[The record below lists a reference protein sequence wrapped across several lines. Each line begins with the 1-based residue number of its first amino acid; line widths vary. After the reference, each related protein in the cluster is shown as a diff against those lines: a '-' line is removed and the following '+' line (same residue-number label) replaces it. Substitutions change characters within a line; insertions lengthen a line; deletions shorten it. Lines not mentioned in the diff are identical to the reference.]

1 MDDLVVYSL
10 WPRPKHRRR
19 RVDMHGVT
27 LIELM
32 VTLSILAILIMVAAP
47 GVSQFIVSN
56 RLTGQSNLLL
66 GDLSR
71 ARSEAAA
78 RHTSVSVCA
87 AATSTTCAATNVTSW
102 SDGWLVFVDSDAD
115 GALAASADILK
126 YVPPLDGDPSVTSA
140 SFTKTGVITYRPYGG
155 ISPSTGG
162 DLTFCVSGYASGR
175 KVSIGATGRPLIV
188 RVNTCP

>member
-10 WPRPKHRRR
+10 WSLSKHRRR
-19 RVDMHGVT
+19 RIDMHGVT

-56 RLTGQSNLLL
+56 RLTGQSNSLF

-78 RHTSVSVCA
+78 RHTSISVCA
-87 AATSTTCAATNVTSW
+87 AATSTTCAAASGTSW
-102 SDGWLVFVDSDAD
+102 SAGWLVFVDGNAD
-115 GALAASADILK
+115 GVLAASTDILK
-126 YVPPLDGDPSVTSA
+126 YVPPLDGSPSVTSA
-140 SFTKTGVITYRPYGG
+140 NFTKTGVITYRPYGG
-155 ISPSTGG
+155 ISPSSGG

-175 KVSIGATGRPLIV
+175 KISIAATGRPLIA